1 MSPSS
6 HPYHIISTP
15 DECAVEMH
23 TLCTCVR
30 GSNQV
35 CIWQLNV
42 TRLYP
47 HDTVQAL
54 EQACVRLRLWLVLCW
69 FSTSLL
75 LPPFFSFPVWK
86 SDSMLRSLL
95 YECPQVRVTVL
106 LLLLFWVWHTVHRWD
121 LWKVAVLNSAVCVY
135 FWCLSGHL
143 LVCVQPWK

>member
-1 MSPSS
+1 MWPSS

-15 DECAVEMH
+15 VECAVEMH

-106 LLLLFWVWHTVHRWD
+106 LLLFWVWHTVHRWD